1 MPATPLP
8 APAATVPRHAAGA
21 DARSSP
27 VHVRVVDAAL
37 EDDVRALR
45 VAPAQRAAVG
55 DVAFNLAD
63 ARRVPGSE
71 AMAIL
76 LGEVVIGFYRLDHVV
91 AVVAPRP
98 LGPGAVGLR
107 AFLID
112 ARWQGRRLSL
122 PALRACCADLA
133 HRWPAATLL
142 ALNVDCANLVALAA
156 YRRAGF
162 VATDALLAG
171 GAGGPQRLM
180 LRRIPREAMGESGD
194 G

>member
-1 MPATPLP
+1 MPATAPTAP
-8 APAATVPRHAAGA
+8 PAATSRRREASSGTT
-21 DARSSP
+21 SP
-27 VHVRVVDAAL
+27 VHVRVVDASL
-37 EDDVRALR
+37 EDAVRALR
-45 VAPAQRAAVG
+45 VAPAQRASVG

-76 LGEVVIGFYRLDHVV
+76 AGDAVIGFYRLDHVA
-91 AVVAPRP
+91 AVVAPQR
-98 LGPGAVGLR
+98 LGPGTVGLR
-107 AFLID
+107 AFLLD
-112 ARWQGRRLSL
+112 AAWQGRGFAV

-133 HRWPAATLL
+133 RRWPAATLL

-162 VATDALLAG
+162 VDTGALLAG

-180 LRRIPREAMGESGD
+180 LRRLGAAGVGESGH

>member
-1 MPATPLP
+1 M
-8 APAATVPRHAAGA
+8 
-21 DARSSP
+21 
-27 VHVRVVDAAL
+27 HVRVVYGSL
-37 EDDVRALR
+37 EDAVRGLR
-45 VAPAQRAAVG
+45 VAPAQQAAVG

-76 LGEVVIGFYRLDHVV
+76 AGDAVIGFYRLDHVV
-91 AVVAPRP
+91 AVMAPHP
-98 LGPGAVGLR
+98 LGVGAVGLR
-107 AFLID
+107 AFVLD
-112 ARWQGRRLSL
+112 ARWQGRGLSL
-122 PALRACCADLA
+122 PALRACCEDLA
-133 HRWPAATLL
+133 RRWPAATLL

-162 VATDALLAG
+162 VDTGALLAG

-180 LRRIPREAMGESGD
+180 LRRLGAVAVGRSGD